1 MHTPSFD
8 GTAAAWQA
16 DQSAPRVPGLPH
28 PEPRP
33 PPHGCAAPSALGVDI
48 SSRLIRAKRP
58 CADGYRWYVR
68 HGQGTATYV
77 ELLRALQMA
86 GRAGDASWLLQQFGP
101 TDDVLEL
108 DELSDECL
116 VFPGTVR
123 VRGNVDVASMIHVGG
138 HLVTRGGVRAG
149 GDVTVGGDLQCDG
162 ALQAE
167 GVVRCASLRLG
178 MPLLAQAVHCA
189 GALRSDSAVH
199 LRGELVVGEQAAIR
213 GTLDVAGHVSC
224 TRSLQALEDVRVG
237 GALRAGHGIRCGG
250 NLTCD
255 GPLSA
260 GWGLRVSGDIEGHD
274 TIQAGESIVCGG
286 ALAAG
291 RGYGI
296 YAGLAVREAD
306 WEHSGQV
313 VSRMRPVALRSG
325 LWRVQP

>member
-33 PPHGCAAPSALGVDI
+33 PPDLCAAPPALGVDI

-260 GWGLRVSGDIEGHD
+260 GWGLRVGGDIEGHD

-325 LWRVQP
+325 LWRARP